1 MGEFKHVVRVLR
13 VAPRGDVIVLLS
25 CLSLTVLFDMVVS
38 VSVGVVLA
46 SLLFMERMADSASAD
61 LISEGHPDFETDMPR
76 SVVIYEV
83 AGPLFFGAAQ
93 KAMSTL
99 RTLRKNVRV
108 VVLDLR
114 TVPVMDATGLVN
126 LESAVERLREAGIF
140 VVLGGLQRQPKEVIE
155 RAGWFDKPGQVA
167 LCASY
172 AEAIA
177 EARRRV
183 APSEPGA

>member
-1 MGEFKHVVRVLR
+1 MAE
-13 VAPRGDVIVLLS
+13 
-25 CLSLTVLFDMVVS
+25 T
-38 VSVGVVLA
+38 A
-46 SLLFMERMADSASAD
+46 SSD
-61 LISEGHPDFETDMPR
+61 LITEGHPGFETGLPK
-76 SVVIYEV
+76 SIVIYEV

-140 VVLGGLQRQPKEVIE
+140 VVLGGLQKQPREVIE
-155 RAGWFDKPGQVA
+155 RAGWTLRPDQVA

-172 AEAIA
+172 PEAI
-177 EARRRV
+177 ETARRRV
-183 APSEPGA
+183 AEPAPPA